1 MTWLDRIILLAVGLV
16 VIYLLWRLVTHYQKS
31 KVRQDI
37 YYIISFAVLLVA
49 GLLLIIFG
57 FEALDSPYVVT
68 VAVLIPAGL
77 SLGLVAQLY
86 PRFEI
91 PYLVFVVVG
100 LAAIAITRL
109 TGASSEGNPST
120 LATIVLIIV
129 HLAAGLLIF
138 ILPIIAVVQKRMPGG
153 FIGVT
158 VGGALIGLGGI
169 ALAFLKTGNQLLFFS
184 ADFVF
189 TILAPLLLLMTLA
202 FTWGLV
208 TYTRTEIERAE

>member
-1 MTWLDRIILLAVGLV
+1 MTWLDRVLLLIVGLV
-16 VIYLLWRLVTHYQKS
+16 VIYLLWRLFTHYQKA
-31 KVRQDI
+31 KAKQDI

-57 FEALDSPYVVT
+57 YDALNSPYVVI

-77 SLGLVAQLY
+77 SLGLVTQFY
-86 PRFEI
+86 TKYEK
-91 PYLVFVVVG
+91 PYLIFVLIG
-100 LAAIAITRL
+100 LIAIAISRL
-109 TGASSEGNPST
+109 TGNST
-120 LATIVLIIV
+120 SGSTSPLATITLIIV
-129 HLAAGLLIF
+129 HTAAGLLIF
-138 ILPIIAVVQKRMPGG
+138 ILPILAVSKKRAPVG

-158 VGGALIGLGGI
+158 IGGTLIGLGGI
-169 ALAFLKTGNQLLFFS
+169 ALAFLKTGNQFLFFS

-208 TYTRTEIERAE
+208 SYTQDQLPPPR